1 MAKRIFVGGHRG
13 LVGQALV
20 RRLSEDKDV
29 ELVTRTRSELDLA
42 RAVDVDAFFANERID
57 EVYLAAARVGGILAN
72 DTFSA
77 DFIVENLHI
86 ELNVIDAAYRHGVQ
100 KLLFMGSSC
109 IYPRLAA
116 QPIVEEALLTGP
128 LEPTNSAYAVAKI
141 AGIELC
147 RAYQKQHGFRSVC
160 LMPSNLYGP
169 GDTFDAFQSHVLP
182 ALMMRFHEA
191 KVRGQS
197 EVVVFG
203 TGTPRREFV
212 YVDDVADA
220 ALVAMKHFENAE
232 IVNVGLGYD
241 VTIRELAAHIA
252 NVVGYRGSIVFDPK
266 KPDGTPQ
273 KLLDVSRLAAL
284 GWRAKVSIG
293 DGIERT
299 YRWYVEH
306 VAKP

>member
-1 MAKRIFVGGHRG
+1 
-13 LVGQALV
+13 
-20 RRLSEDKDV
+20 
-29 ELVTRTRSELDLA
+29 
-42 RAVDVDAFFANERID
+42 
-57 EVYLAAARVGGILAN
+57 
-72 DTFSA
+72 
-77 DFIVENLHI
+77 
-86 ELNVIDAAYRHGVQ
+86 
-100 KLLFMGSSC
+100 
-109 IYPRLAA
+109 
-116 QPIVEEALLTGP
+116 
-128 LEPTNSAYAVAKI
+128 
-141 AGIELC
+141 
-147 RAYQKQHGFRSVC
+147 
-160 LMPSNLYGP
+160 
-169 GDTFDAFQSHVLP
+169 
-182 ALMMRFHEA
+182 
-191 KVRGQS
+191 
-197 EVVVFG
+197 
-203 TGTPRREFV
+203 V

-252 NVVGYRGSIVFDPK
+252 NVVGYRGTIVFDPK

>member
-1 MAKRIFVGGHRG
+1 MSAPAERPSLLQASALDANEGDADRSPVVLVIEGAAGHN
-13 LVGQALV
+13 QAL
-20 RRLSEDKDV
+20 S
-29 ELVTRTRSELDLA
+29 
-42 RAVDVDAFFANERID
+42 DA
-57 EVYLAAARVGGILAN
+57 L
-72 DTFSA
+72 T
-77 DFIVENLHI
+77 
-86 ELNVIDAAYRHGVQ
+86 
-100 KLLFMGSSC
+100 
-109 IYPRLAA
+109 
-116 QPIVEEALLTGP
+116 EEALKIRSVGVDDDVFGAITSVGP
-128 LEPTNSAYAVAKI
+128 NVILIDAFDVDS
-141 AGIELC
+141 GIELC